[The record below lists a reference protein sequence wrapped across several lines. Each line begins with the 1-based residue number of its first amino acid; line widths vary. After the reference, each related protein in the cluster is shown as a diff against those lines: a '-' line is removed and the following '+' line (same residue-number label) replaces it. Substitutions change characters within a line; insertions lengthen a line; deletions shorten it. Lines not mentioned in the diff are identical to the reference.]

1 MERDTSRE
9 GLGNDPLTFGHGF
22 GGKSAVIVLVDGVR
36 CDQRKKKEKMSEKLS

>member
-22 GGKSAVIVLVDGVR
+22 GGESAVIVVSGRGPVR
-36 CDQRKKKEKMSEKLS
+36 PKEKKKAEKS